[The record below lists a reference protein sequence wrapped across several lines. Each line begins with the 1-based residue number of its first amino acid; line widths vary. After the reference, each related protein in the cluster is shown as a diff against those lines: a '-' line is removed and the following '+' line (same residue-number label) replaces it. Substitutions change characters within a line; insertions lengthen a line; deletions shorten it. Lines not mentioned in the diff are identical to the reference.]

1 MHKCHLAGV
10 EWSEA
15 GREAGRLERERL
27 ERAVET
33 LNGAI
38 FFLVV
43 IIGSVLLSW
52 LSLLEQRRQARATLE
67 GEDLSDAPSVF
78 PQRLGAS
85 ALVIG
90 ALGFFFCL
98 ALERERTAQSGEDPV
113 ERRSAGVNGLAS
125 ALVLGAAL
133 LRLDDLLFVERSGQR
148 ELQETDDQPPV

>member
-1 MHKCHLAGV
+1 MD
-10 EWSEA
+10 
-15 GREAGRLERERL
+15 REQLEQGL
-27 ERAVET
+27 ET

-38 FFLVV
+38 FFIVV

-52 LSLLEQRRQARATLE
+52 LSLLEQRRQVRSALE

-78 PQRLGAS
+78 PLRLGAS

-98 ALERERTAQSGEDPV
+98 ALERERTAQAGKDPV
-113 ERRSAGVNGLAS
+113 ERRSAGSNGLAS

-148 ELQETDDQPPV
+148 AQLQETDDQPPV